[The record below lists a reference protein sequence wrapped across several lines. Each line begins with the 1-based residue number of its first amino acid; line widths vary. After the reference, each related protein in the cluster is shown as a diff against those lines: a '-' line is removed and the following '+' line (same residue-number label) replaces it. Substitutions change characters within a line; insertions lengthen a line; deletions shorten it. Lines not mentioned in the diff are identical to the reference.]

1 MTPMKKIFILIL
13 IAAGCF
19 RLQAQPTAPTTA
31 DKGTMLIKN
40 GTVITVTKGTMESTD
55 VLIKD
60 GKISQIGKNIAAPA
74 GAKVIDATGMFVMPG
89 IIDAHSHAGLS
100 AINEGTNAIT
110 PEVFTGDVVNPFD
123 VGIYRALAG
132 GVTASH
138 ALHGSA
144 NSIGGES
151 ETLKHRYGVTDP
163 ELMKMEGAPRTIKFA
178 LGENPTNHG
187 RRNNEQPSS
196 RMGVEFV
203 IRKAFNEGKEYMEA
217 WDKYNKDKTVKGFR
231 GAPPAYS
238 KRLETMADIIKGNI
252 IVHCHSYRADEIN
265 MVLRVC
271 KDFGVKKIVFQHT
284 NEGFKVA
291 PELAAYGAM
300 ASIFADWWAYKL
312 EVYYSTAYNAA
323 ILVRNGVVTTINS
336 DSGELIRHLY
346 HEAGK
351 TQKYGQL
358 TDDEALSLITINAAK
373 QLGVDNRIG
382 SLEVGKD
389 GDVAIFKGHPL
400 SVYAIPMVTIVD
412 GIVRFDREKDP
423 DDVRVYF
430 DPKASIEAVTV
441 HAAGHDYDACML
453 GAEENFQALFGENK

>member
-1 MTPMKKIFILIL
+1 MKKIEKIFILL
-13 IAAGCF
+13 LMIAGLE
-19 RLQAQPTAPTTA
+19 LQAQPTAPATA
-31 DKGTMLIKN
+31 EKGTLLIKG
-40 GTVITVTKGTMESTD
+40 GTVLTVTKGTLENTD

-60 GKISQIGKNIAAPA
+60 GKISQIAKGIAAPA

-151 ETLKHRYGVTDP
+151 ETLKHRYGVIDP
-163 ELMKMEGAPRTIKFA
+163 ELMKFEGAPRTIKFA

-187 RRNNEQPSS
+187 RRNNEAPSS

-217 WDKYNKDKTVKGFR
+217 WDKYNKDKMVKGFR

-265 MVLRVC
+265 MVLKVC

-291 PELAAYGAM
+291 PELAAYGAG
-300 ASIFADWWAYKL
+300 ASVFADWWAYKL

-323 ILVRNGVVTTINS
+323 ILVRNGVLTTINS

-346 HEAGK
+346 HEAAK
-351 TQKYGQL
+351 TQKYGGL
-358 TDDEALSLITINAAK
+358 SDDEALSLITINPAK
-373 QLGVDNRIG
+373 QLGIDSRVG

-400 SVYAIPMVTIVD
+400 SVYTMPMITVVD

-430 DPKASIEAVTV
+430 DPKVAVETSV
-441 HAAGHDYDACML
+441 FQESGHTHDACMQ
-453 GAEENFQALFGENK
+453 GAEANFEALFGKE

>member
-1 MTPMKKIFILIL
+1 MKRLLIFTLFVTCVLSSATAQVEKGSVLI
-13 IAAGCF
+13 
-19 RLQAQPTAPTTA
+19 R
-31 DKGTMLIKN
+31 N
-40 GTVITVTKGTMESTD
+40 GTVLTVTKGTLENTD

-60 GKISQIGKNIAAPA
+60 GKIIQIAKNIAAPT
-74 GAKVIDATGMFVMPG
+74 GTKVIDATGMYVMPG

-100 AINEGTNAIT
+100 AINEGSNAIT

-123 VGIYRALAG
+123 VGLYRALAG
-132 GVTASH
+132 GVTVSH

-151 ETLKHRYGVTDP
+151 ETLKHRYGTTDP
-163 ELMKMEGAPRTIKFA
+163 EHMKMEGAPRTIKFA
-178 LGENPTNHG
+178 LGENPTGHG

-203 IRKAFNEGKEYMEA
+203 IRKAFNEGKAYMEA
-217 WDKYNKDKTVKGFR
+217 WDQYNKAKLVKGFR

-238 KRLETMADIIKGNI
+238 KRLETMADIIRGNI

-265 MVLRVC
+265 MMLNVC
-271 KDFGVKKIVFQHT
+271 RDFGVKKIVFQHT

-300 ASIFADWWAYKL
+300 ASVFADWWAYKL

-323 ILVRNGVVTTINS
+323 ILTRNGVVTTVNS

-346 HEAGK
+346 HEAAK
-351 TQKYGQL
+351 TQKYGGL
-358 TDDEALSLITINAAK
+358 ADDEALALITINAAR
-373 QLGVDNRIG
+373 QLGVENRIG

-400 SVYAIPMVTIVD
+400 SVYAIPMVTLVD
-412 GIVRFDREKDP
+412 GVVRFDREKDA
-423 DDVRVYF
+423 DDVRVYV
-430 DPKASIEAVTV
+430 DPKAAIETSVLQEV
-441 HAAGHDYDACML
+441 GHDHNACMQ
-453 GAEENFQALFGENK
+453 GAEETFQTLFFNNK

>member
-1 MTPMKKIFILIL
+1 MKKILIMFMVVATL
-13 IAAGCF
+13 YAT
-19 RLQAQPTAPTTA
+19 AQPTTPTTA
-31 DKGTMLIKN
+31 EKGNLLIKN
-40 GTVITVTKGTMESTD
+40 GTVITVTKGTLEGTD
-55 VLIKD
+55 VLVKD

-151 ETLKHRYGVTDP
+151 ETLKHRYGVIDP
-163 ELMKMEGAPRTIKFA
+163 ELMKFEGAPRTIKFA

-187 RRNNEQPSS
+187 RRNNEAPSS

-203 IRKAFNEGKEYMEA
+203 IRKAFSEGKEYMER
-217 WDKYNKDKTVKGFR
+217 WDKYNKDKAVKGFR
-231 GAPPAYS
+231 GSPPAYS
-238 KRLETMADIIKGNI
+238 KRLETMSEIIKGNI

-265 MVLRVC
+265 MVLKVC

-291 PELAAYGAM
+291 PELAAYGAG
-300 ASIFADWWAYKL
+300 ASVFADWWAYKL
-312 EVYYSTAYNAA
+312 EVYYSTAFNAA

-346 HEAGK
+346 HEAAK
-351 TQKYGQL
+351 TQKYGGL
-358 TDDEALSLITINAAK
+358 SDDEALSLITINAAK
-373 QLGVDNRIG
+373 QLGVDGRVG

-400 SVYAIPMVTIVD
+400 SIYAIPMVTIVD
-412 GIVRFDREKDP
+412 GIVRFDREKDA
-423 DDVRVYF
+423 DDIRVYF
-430 DPKASIEAVTV
+430 DPKASVEASVFQEV
-441 HAAGHDYDACML
+441 GHTHDACMQ
-453 GAEENFQALFGENK
+453 GAEANFEELFGNNK

>member
-1 MTPMKKIFILIL
+1 MLVATSVSLF
-13 IAAGCF
+13 
-19 RLQAQPTAPTTA
+19 AQPIAPATA
-31 DKGTMLIKN
+31 DKGTVLIKN
-40 GTVITVTKGTMESTD
+40 GTVLTVTKGTLEGTD
-55 VLIKD
+55 VLIQN
-60 GKISQIGKNIAAPA
+60 GKISQIAKGIAAPA
-74 GAKVIDATGMFVMPG
+74 GAKVIDATGMYVMPG

-203 IRKAFNEGKEYMEA
+203 IRKAFSEGKEYMEA
-217 WDKYNKDKTVKGFR
+217 WDKYNKDKVVKGFR

-265 MVLRVC
+265 MVLKVC

-291 PELAAYGAM
+291 PELAAYGAG

-351 TQKYGQL
+351 TQKYGGL
-358 TDDEALSLITINAAK
+358 SDDEALSLITINAAK
-373 QLGVDNRIG
+373 QLGVESRVG

-400 SVYAIPMVTIVD
+400 SIYAIPMITIVD
-412 GIVRFDREKDP
+412 GTVRFDREKDP

-430 DPKASIEAVTV
+430 DPKASVDAATFVE
-441 HAAGHDYDACML
+441 AGHDHDACMQ
-453 GAEENFQALFGENK
+453 GAEDNFQELFGNNK

>member
-1 MTPMKKIFILIL
+1 MKKIFILLL
-13 IAAGCF
+13 IIAGLK
-19 RLQAQPTAPTTA
+19 LQAQPIAPTTA
-31 DKGTMLIKN
+31 DKGTVLIKG
-40 GTVITVTKGTMESTD
+40 GTVLTVTKGTMENTD

-60 GKISQIGKNIAAPA
+60 GKISQIAKNIAAPA
-74 GAKVIDATGMFVMPG
+74 GAKVIDAAGMFVMPG

-163 ELMKMEGAPRTIKFA
+163 ELMKFEGAPRTIKFA

-203 IRKAFNEGKEYMEA
+203 IRKAFSEGKEYMEA
-217 WDKYNKDKTVKGFR
+217 WDKYNKDKMVKGFR

-265 MVLRVC
+265 MVLKVC

-291 PELAAYGAM
+291 PELAAYGAG
-300 ASIFADWWAYKL
+300 ASVFADWWAYKL

-351 TQKYGQL
+351 TQKYGGL
-358 TDDEALSLITINAAK
+358 SDDEALSLITINPAK
-373 QLGVDNRIG
+373 QLGVDSRVG

-400 SVYAIPMVTIVD
+400 SVYAIPMITIVD

-430 DPKASIEAVTV
+430 DPKVAIETSVYQEPT
-441 HAAGHDYDACML
+441 HTHDACMQ
-453 GAEENFQALFGENK
+453 GAFDALFNSEK

>member
-1 MTPMKKIFILIL
+1 MKKILLLIL
-13 IAAGCF
+13 VVAICG
-19 RLQAQPTAPTTA
+19 RVQAQSE
-31 DKGTMLIKN
+31 KGNVLIKN
-40 GTVITVTKGTMESTD
+40 GTVITVTKGTLENTD
-55 VLIKD
+55 VLVKD
-60 GKISQIGKNIAAPA
+60 GKISQIAKNIAAPA
-74 GAKVIDATGMFVMPG
+74 GARVIDATGMYVMPG

-110 PEVFTGDVVNPFD
+110 PEVFTGDVINPFD
-123 VGIYRALAG
+123 VGLYRALAG
-132 GVTASH
+132 GVTVSH

-151 ETLKHRYGVTDP
+151 ETLKHRYGTTDP
-163 ELMKMEGAPRTIKFA
+163 EQMKMEGAPRTIKFA

-203 IRKAFNEGKEYMEA
+203 IRKAFSEGKEYMQA

-238 KRLETMADIIKGNI
+238 KRLETMSEIIKGNI

-265 MVLRVC
+265 MVLKVC

-300 ASIFADWWAYKL
+300 ASVFADWWAYKL
-312 EVYYSTAYNAA
+312 EVYYSTAFNAA
-323 ILVRNGVVTTINS
+323 ILTRNGVVTTINS

-346 HEAGK
+346 HEAAK
-351 TQKYGQL
+351 TQKYGGL
-358 TDDEALSLITINAAK
+358 SDDEALSLITINSAK
-373 QLGVDNRIG
+373 QLGVESRIG

-400 SVYAIPMVTIVD
+400 SIYAIPMITIVD
-412 GIVRFDREKDP
+412 GVVRFDREKDA
-423 DDVRVYF
+423 DDMRVYV
-430 DPKASIEAVTV
+430 DPKAAIESPVFV
-441 HAAGHDYDACML
+441 EHGHDHDACMQ
-453 GAEENFQALFGENK
+453 GAEENFQSLFENNK

>member
-1 MTPMKKIFILIL
+1 MKKIFTLIL
-13 IAAGCF
+13 VVAAC
-19 RLQAQPTAPTTA
+19 LDLEAQPIAPATA
-31 DKGTMLIKN
+31 DN
-40 GTVITVTKGTMESTD
+40 GTVLIKGGTVLTVTKGTLENTD
-55 VLIKD
+55 VLVTN
-60 GKISQIGKNIAAPA
+60 GKISQIAKNIAAPA

-187 RRNNEQPSS
+187 RRNNEAPSS

-217 WDKYNKDKTVKGFR
+217 WDKYNKDKMMKGFR

-265 MVLRVC
+265 MVLKVC

-291 PELAAYGAM
+291 PELAAYGAG
-300 ASIFADWWAYKL
+300 ASVFADWWAYKL

-346 HEAGK
+346 HEAAK
-351 TQKYGQL
+351 TQKYGGL
-358 TDDEALSLITINAAK
+358 SEDEALSLITINPAK
-373 QLGVDNRIG
+373 QLGVESRVG

-400 SVYAIPMVTIVD
+400 SIYAIPMITIVD
-412 GIVRFDREKDP
+412 GIVRFDRDKDP
-423 DDVRVYF
+423 DDVRIYF
-430 DPKASIEAVTV
+430 DPKPAVETSV
-441 HAAGHDYDACML
+441 FQEAGHTHDACMQ
-453 GAEENFQALFGENK
+453 GAFDALFNSEK

>member
-1 MTPMKKIFILIL
+1 MKKIFTLIL
-13 IAAGCF
+13 VVAAC
-19 RLQAQPTAPTTA
+19 LDLEAQPIAPATA
-31 DKGTMLIKN
+31 DN
-40 GTVITVTKGTMESTD
+40 GTVLIKGGTVLTVTKGTLENTD
-55 VLIKD
+55 VLVTN
-60 GKISQIGKNIAAPA
+60 GKISQIAKNIAAPA

-187 RRNNEQPSS
+187 RRNNEAPSS

-217 WDKYNKDKTVKGFR
+217 WDKYNKDKMMKGFR

-265 MVLRVC
+265 MVLKVC

-291 PELAAYGAM
+291 PELAAYGAG
-300 ASIFADWWAYKL
+300 ASVFADWWAYKL

-346 HEAGK
+346 HEAAK
-351 TQKYGQL
+351 TQKYGGL
-358 TDDEALSLITINAAK
+358 SDDEALSLITINPAK
-373 QLGVDNRIG
+373 QLGVESRVG

-400 SVYAIPMVTIVD
+400 SIYAIPMITIVD
-412 GIVRFDREKDP
+412 GIVRFDRDKDP
-423 DDVRVYF
+423 DDVRIYF
-430 DPKASIEAVTV
+430 DPKPAVETSV
-441 HAAGHDYDACML
+441 FQEAGHTHDACMQ
-453 GAEENFQALFGENK
+453 GAFDALFNSEK

>member
-1 MTPMKKIFILIL
+1 MKKLSILIL
-13 IAAGCF
+13 IVAVCINV
-19 RLQAQPTAPTTA
+19 QAQ
-31 DKGTMLIKN
+31 DKGNVLIKG
-40 GTVITVTKGTMESTD
+40 GTVITVTKGTLENTD
-55 VLIKD
+55 VLVTN
-60 GKISQIGKNIAAPA
+60 GKIAQIAKGIAAPA
-74 GAKVIDATGMFVMPG
+74 GTKVIDATGMFVMPG

-100 AINEGTNAIT
+100 AINEGTSAIT

-123 VGIYRALAG
+123 VSIYRALAG

-151 ETLKHRYGVTDP
+151 ETLKHRYGTTDP
-163 ELMKMEGAPRTIKFA
+163 EQMKFEGAPRTIKFA

-203 IRKAFNEGKEYMEA
+203 IRKAFSEGKEYMEA
-217 WDKYNKDKTVKGFR
+217 WDKYNKDKLVKGFR

-238 KRLETMADIIKGNI
+238 KRLQTMADIIKGNI

-265 MVLRVC
+265 MVLKVC

-291 PELAAYGAM
+291 PELAAYGAG
-300 ASIFADWWAYKL
+300 ASVFADWWAYKL

-346 HEAGK
+346 HEAAK
-351 TQKYGQL
+351 TQKYGGL
-358 TDDEALSLITINAAK
+358 SDDEALSLITINSAK
-373 QLGVDNRIG
+373 QLGVENRVG

-400 SVYAIPMVTIVD
+400 SIYGIPMITIVD
-412 GIVRFDREKDP
+412 GVVRFDREKDA
-423 DDVRVYF
+423 DDIRIYV
-430 DPKASIEAVTV
+430 DPKASIEAPVFEEV
-441 HAAGHDYDACML
+441 GHKHDACMV
-453 GAEENFQALFGENK
+453 GAEENFQQLFYNNK

>member
-1 MTPMKKIFILIL
+1 MKKIFTSILM
-13 IAAGCF
+13 AASVSLF
-19 RLQAQPTAPTTA
+19 AQPTAPTTA
-31 DKGTMLIKN
+31 DKGTVLIKN
-40 GTVITVTKGTMESTD
+40 GTVLTVTKGTFEGTD

-60 GKISQIGKNIAAPA
+60 GKITQIAKGIAAPA
-74 GAKVIDATGMFVMPG
+74 GAKVIDATGMYVMPG

-151 ETLKHRYGVTDP
+151 ETLKHRYGVLDP

-178 LGENPTNHG
+178 LGENPTGHG

-300 ASIFADWWAYKL
+300 ASVFADWWAYKL

-323 ILVRNGVVTTINS
+323 ILTRNGVITTINS

-351 TQKYGQL
+351 TQKYGGL
-358 TDDEALSLITINAAK
+358 GDDEALSLITINAAK
-373 QLGVDNRIG
+373 QLGVDSRIG

-400 SVYAIPMVTIVD
+400 SIYAIPMITVVE

-423 DDVRVYF
+423 DDQRIYF
-430 DPKASIEAVTV
+430 DPKAST
-441 HAAGHDYDACML
+441 DASTFITAEHNDRCME
-453 GAEENFQALFGENK
+453 GAEATFEELFGGSEK

>member
-1 MTPMKKIFILIL
+1 MKKIFTSILM
-13 IAAGCF
+13 AASVSLF
-19 RLQAQPTAPTTA
+19 AQPTAPATA
-31 DKGTMLIKN
+31 DKGTVLIKN
-40 GTVITVTKGTMESTD
+40 GTVITVTKGTFESTD

-60 GKISQIGKNIAAPA
+60 GKITQIAKGIAAPA
-74 GAKVIDATGMFVMPG
+74 GAKVIDATGMYVMPG

-151 ETLKHRYGVTDP
+151 ETLKHRYGVIDP
-163 ELMKMEGAPRTIKFA
+163 ELMKMENAPRTIKFA
-178 LGENPTNHG
+178 LGENPTGHG
-187 RRNNEQPSS
+187 RRNNEQPAS

-217 WDKYNKDKTVKGFR
+217 WDKYNKDKVVKGFR

-300 ASIFADWWAYKL
+300 ASVFADWWAYKL

-323 ILVRNGVVTTINS
+323 ILTRNGVVTTVNS

-351 TQKYGQL
+351 TQKYGGL
-358 TDDEALSLITINAAK
+358 NDDEALSLITINAAK
-373 QLGVDNRIG
+373 QLGVESRIG

-400 SVYAIPMVTIVD
+400 SIYAIPMITVVE

-423 DDVRVYF
+423 DDQRIYF
-430 DPKASIEAVTV
+430 DPKTATDASTFITAE
-441 HAAGHDYDACML
+441 HNDRCME
-453 GAEENFQALFGENK
+453 GAEATFEELFGGSEK

>member
-1 MTPMKKIFILIL
+1 MKKIFTLIL
-13 IAAGCF
+13 VVAAC
-19 RLQAQPTAPTTA
+19 LDLEAQPIAPATA
-31 DKGTMLIKN
+31 DKGTVLIKG
-40 GTVITVTKGTMESTD
+40 GTVLTVTKGTLENTD
-55 VLIKD
+55 VLVTN
-60 GKISQIGKNIAAPA
+60 GKISQIAKNIAAPA
-74 GAKVIDATGMFVMPG
+74 GAKVIDATGMYVMPG

-110 PEVFTGDVVNPFD
+110 PEVVTGDVVNPFD

-187 RRNNEQPSS
+187 RRNNEAPSS

-217 WDKYNKDKTVKGFR
+217 WDKYNKDKMMKGFR

-265 MVLRVC
+265 MVLKVC

-291 PELAAYGAM
+291 PELAAYGAG
-300 ASIFADWWAYKL
+300 ASVFADWWAYKL

-346 HEAGK
+346 HEAAK
-351 TQKYGQL
+351 TQKYGGL
-358 TDDEALSLITINAAK
+358 SDDEALSLITINPAK
-373 QLGVDNRIG
+373 QLGVESRVG

-400 SVYAIPMVTIVD
+400 SIYAIPMITIVD
-412 GIVRFDREKDP
+412 GIVRFDRDNDP
-423 DDVRVYF
+423 DDIRVYF
-430 DPKASIEAVTV
+430 DPKPAVETSV
-441 HAAGHDYDACML
+441 FQEAGHTHDACMQ
-453 GAEENFQALFGENK
+453 GAFDALFNSEK